1 MIMTTI
7 LRSNSGECP
16 LWGVAVSVRGWDEEK
31 EKNVWSFLRAECP
44 IIENAKLPLYKQKQ
58 EYKLMFCKDA
68 FSCPLYTEFQP
79 KITKDI

>member
-16 LWGVAVSVRGWDEEK
+16 LWGVAVSVRGWYEEK

-44 IIENAKLPLYKQKQ
+44 IIENAKPVSYTHLTLPTI
-58 EYKLMFCKDA
+58 A
-68 FSCPLYTEFQP
+68 
-79 KITKDI
+79 

>member
-16 LWGVAVSVRGWDEEK
+16 LWGVAVSVRGWYEEK

-58 EYKLMFCKDA
+58 EYTGWQ
-68 FSCPLYTEFQP
+68 TED
-79 KITKDI
+79 KTGRSLRNH